1 MCRLRFETA
10 DKAGSLAFST
20 SELLSQKRRCYQR
33 FHAHFRRVDFDTH
46 THLRCA
52 NGWRAGLF
60 SSQSLRLASGSPQ
73 RVNDSS
79 LGRFNFYRD
88 LNALPVA
95 PAHEQLPVGDT
106 VRVDRFMFSASFS
119 ASQLSIVFT
128 TFPDSI
134 RGA

>member
-1 MCRLRFETA
+1 MLISVRLILILTPTYVVPM
-10 DKAGSLAFST
+10 AGG
-20 SELLSQKRRCYQR
+20 
-33 FHAHFRRVDFDTH
+33 RV
-46 THLRCA
+46 C
-52 NGWRAGLF
+52 
-60 SSQSLRLASGSPQ
+60 SPQ

-95 PAHEQLPVGDT
+95 PAQEQLPVGDT
-106 VRVDRFMFSASFS
+106 VRVDRFMISASFS

-128 TFPDSI
+128 TFPDFI